1 VERNLRLLVKKS
13 NSSNGRIHGNYIS
26 RIKLRKYYKALFS
39 DAQQAWKNII
49 VKVRKK

>member
-1 VERNLRLLVKKS
+1 MGGGGGGS

-26 RIKLRKYYKALFS
+26 RIKLRKYYEALS